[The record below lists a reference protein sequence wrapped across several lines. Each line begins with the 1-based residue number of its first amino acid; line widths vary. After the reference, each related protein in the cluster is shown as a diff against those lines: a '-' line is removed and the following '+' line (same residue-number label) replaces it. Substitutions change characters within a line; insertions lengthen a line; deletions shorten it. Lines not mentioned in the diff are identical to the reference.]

1 MKINYKKTKT
11 ILFNPCISLD
21 FMPNLDLGGH
31 ELELVE
37 EMKLL
42 GLVITSDMKWAANTD
57 HIVKR
62 GYKKLWLMRRLK
74 ELGANQDE
82 LKDI

>member
-11 ILFNPCISLD
+11 MLFNPCTSLD

-42 GLVITSDMKWAANTD
+42 GLMITSDMKWAANTLLREAT
-57 HIVKR
+57 KSC
-62 GYKKLWLMRRLK
+62 GS
-74 ELGANQDE
+74 
-82 LKDI
+82 